1 MLATKT
7 PPVEVLKAAPAV
19 PAVVPLVH
27 VVDDEPA
34 ILGLFRSM
42 GRNAGF
48 EVAGYGTAKEFFER
62 YDETRTGCLV
72 LDLNLPDGTG
82 IEILQE
88 MSARG
93 HQMPVVFMS
102 GMARVSEAVSA
113 LKLGSVD
120 FVEKPFD
127 LHQMITTLHKA
138 IAKDEQRRSTS
149 ATADEIRRRF
159 ARLTAR
165 ELEVMELVVAGAANK
180 EVAAQLGLSP
190 KTVEVHRANVMLKT
204 EAQSLAE
211 LVRLHLARNPAPTQ
225 S

>member
-7 PPVEVLKAAPAV
+7 PPAEALQVTPPTPAIT
-19 PAVVPLVH
+19 PLVH

-48 EVAGYGTAKEFFER
+48 EVAGYGSAKEFFER
-62 YDETRTGCLV
+62 FDEGHLGCLV

-88 MSARG
+88 MSVRG
-93 HQMPVVFMS
+93 HQIPVVFMS

-120 FVEKPFD
+120 FIEKPFD
-127 LHQMITTLHKA
+127 LHQMITTLQKA
-138 IAKDEQRRSTS
+138 IEKDRQRRSSS
-149 ATADEIRRRF
+149 ATTDEIRRRF

-165 ELEVMELVVAGAANK
+165 EAEVMELVVAGAANK

-190 KTVEVHRANVMLKT
+190 KTVEVHRANVMRKT
-204 EAQSLAE
+204 QASSLAE
-211 LVRLHLARNPAPTQ
+211 LVRLHVARTGA
-225 S
+225 